1 MKPTRCRPRPSPQSR
16 LESVPRGPRSA
27 ASAAPPA
34 DTVVPVLTLESPPQQ
49 RERVDCPMPRT
60 DTPSD
65 QPDHTEKRRARKRE
79 LSQATLDLRRRR
91 LGDNTPTSTTPQA
104 LYLQAEYEAWRDQL
118 PESRTAELFEGV
130 CDVDLDALDVE
141 LPRGFGRD

>member
-1 MKPTRCRPRPSPQSR
+1 
-16 LESVPRGPRSA
+16 
-27 ASAAPPA
+27 
-34 DTVVPVLTLESPPQQ
+34 
-49 RERVDCPMPRT
+49 MPRT

-118 PESRTAELFEGV
+118 PESRTTELFEGV